1 MYTPGCGFLHH
12 ASSIINPPFSSYLPD
27 IWNLF
32 RWWTCSWRTFSSS
45 LCFYT
50 FFYSFTIILARFQV
64 GMEINMW
71 YLPPGALRLPAP
83 IWTGCSV
90 GLQHNCHPGTSLHYS
105 SGLDPI
111 FPGPYIFLFV
121 SLLLCSGLCSC
132 SPPSIPLLPHCI
144 NSCAIWVELTPL
156 PALGIE
162 LYDINQSE

>member
-1 MYTPGCGFLHH
+1 MPFYFPCVAWLYLLPKLLQILKQ
-12 ASSIINPPFSSYLPD
+12 SIKWFDSPF
-27 IWNLF
+27 
-32 RWWTCSWRTFSSS
+32 FSDTS
-45 LCFYT
+45 L
-50 FFYSFTIILARFQV
+50 L
-64 GMEINMW
+64 E
-71 YLPPGALRLPAP
+71 ALCLPAP